1 MKLRKGWSVQMQL
14 GQLFTTCSFQ
24 SLDSALPQRLRDGG
38 PVLPELHGSQVRERD
53 TSEYIFTVVNP
64 F

>member
-1 MKLRKGWSVQMQL
+1 MQL
-14 GQLFTTCSFQ
+14 GQLFTTGSFQ